1 MNSNY
6 LHEIKKRL
14 SEVESK
20 ENKRD
25 SLKGFYVFISTLC
38 ASTFLFSLLEAI
50 FKFDST
56 ARSIIFSFLIISFI
70 GLLGWLVFF
79 PLLKSYFAF
88 AKHDHLKTAGKVGNK
103 FHEIKDELTN
113 TLQLVNEKSDNY
125 SSQLVD
131 AAFERVYKRSQ
142 NINFTEAV
150 DFNSTKKYLRAAVI
164 VLGTAIFIFIVFP
177 GLSSAAYRI
186 INYNQ
191 TFTPPPKFIFEIKP
205 GNVEITKGNNAEIII
220 KAIGEQP
227 SQIIFSMK
235 SEEQTEFVEKKLEPD
250 SLGNFNFEAAAVK
263 NSFEYFAEAEGIESD
278 VYKISVINRPVITN
292 FEAEIIPPS
301 YSKLPSLIQKDN
313 GSIIT
318 LAGSRVKIK
327 INSSRELLDAAI
339 EFSDNTNKSMNI
351 NYESASAEFNV
362 RNESGYKILIKD
374 VYGFSNINP
383 ITYSIKILADE
394 PPSIAMISPNE
405 NVKLGTDGKIS
416 LVIKIADDYGF
427 SALNLNY
434 KLSAS
439 KYRTA
444 SEEFTSISISINK
457 NSKEDEIYYVWDLA
471 SLVLAEGEALS
482 YYLEIFDNDNVNG
495 PKSAKTSLFTIQV
508 PSIDELFA
516 QADNTQQ
523 DAAKD
528 LAKTLE
534 EAEKLNQEIQKIGN
548 DLKQNTREIS
558 WREKERTEKAA
569 DKFKEL
575 TNKIEDVSQK
585 LSEMQKELMQNNL
598 ISEET
603 LQKYNELQD
612 LLDQFNSEE
621 LKEALKRMQESLQS
635 MMRDKVQMS
644 LEELK
649 ANEEYFKKS
658 IERTLNLLKRIQAEQ
673 KVDELIK
680 RTEDISEKL
689 DELKNKTEQNNL
701 NEKNKRDEL
710 SKRQNDLSSNLENM
724 KEEIEK
730 LSEKMNELSDMPKE
744 EMEKLLKEF
753 EKQNNEQLSQ
763 DAQQNLQQMQKNKAL
778 QNQQQLSQNMQS
790 MKNQLQSLQ
799 SAMQQKNQMQTF
811 YEMIKI
817 LDDLVTLSKEQEA
830 LKNST
835 NKQSPT
841 SPELRE
847 NSRMQSNLQSSLSRI
862 LQNMGSLSQKSFA
875 ITPEMGKALGEA
887 YSQMQQS
894 IGAMQNQ
901 NTPLAAQLQ
910 SKAMSHLNEAA
921 NLVKGGMDQM
931 MSGGQGGGMMSLMQ
945 QLQQMA
951 QQQMN
956 LNQLTQMMNQGQMTQ
971 QMMAQ
976 MQRLAQQQETIRKS
990 LEELNSEAR
999 ESGESKRLAAN
1010 LEKILN
1016 EMKEVVTNLQTQKLD
1031 DELVKQQERIL
1042 SRLLDAQRSIN
1053 ERDFEKDRKSDTGK
1067 NIPRTSPPD
1076 LILSTDEGK
1085 DKLKDELMKA
1095 IREGYKKDYEEL
1107 IRKYLE
1113 ELQKHE

>member
-1 MNSNY
+1 MNNNY

-14 SEVESK
+14 SEVEAK

-25 SLKGFYVFISTLC
+25 SLKGFYLFISALC
-38 ASTFLFSLLEAI
+38 TSAFSFSLLEAV

-56 ARSIIFSFLIISFI
+56 PRSIFFFFLIISFM
-70 GLLGWLVFF
+70 GLLGRLVFF
-79 PLLKSYFAF
+79 PLLKSYFNF
-88 AKHDHLKTAGKVGNK
+88 AKHDHLKTAAKIGNK

-113 TLQLVNEKSDNY
+113 ALQLVNEKSGSY

-142 NINFTEAV
+142 NINFTDAV
-150 DFNSTKKYLRAAVI
+150 DFNSTKKYLRTSLI
-164 VLGTAIFIFIVFP
+164 TLGAAIFIFIVFP

-186 INYNQ
+186 INYNKI
-191 TFTPPPKFIFEIKP
+191 FTPPQKFIFEIKP
-205 GNVEITKGNNAEIII
+205 GNAEITKGDNIAIVV
-220 KAIGEQP
+220 KTIGEQP
-227 SQIIFSMK
+227 SEIILSTK
-235 SEEQTEFVEKKLEPD
+235 SEEQTDFVEKKLAPD
-250 SLGNFNFEAAAVK
+250 SLGNFNFESIAVK
-263 NSFEYFAEAEGIESD
+263 SSFEYFASAEGIESD
-278 VYKISVINRPVITN
+278 LYKISVINRPVITN
-292 FEAEIIPPS
+292 FEAEIIPPA
-301 YSKLPSLIQKDN
+301 YSKLPSIIQKDN
-313 GSIIT
+313 GSIT
-318 LAGSRVKIK
+318 ALAGSKVKIK
-327 INSSRELLDAAI
+327 INSSRELSDAAI
-339 EFSDNTNKSMNI
+339 EFGGSTKKSMSI
-351 NYESASAEFNV
+351 NYESASAEFSIHS
-362 RNESGYKILIKD
+362 ESDYRILIKD
-374 VYGFSNINP
+374 LQGFSNVNL

-394 PPSIAMISPNE
+394 PPSIEMISPDQ

-416 LVIKIADDYGF
+416 LVTKIADDYGF
-427 SALNLNY
+427 GALNLNY

-444 SEEFTSISISINK
+444 SEEFTSMPIPINK
-457 NSKEDEIYYVWDLA
+457 NLKEDEVYYVWDLA
-471 SLVLAEGEALS
+471 PLILAEGETLS

-495 PKSAKTSLFTIQV
+495 PKSAKTLLFTIQV

-528 LAKTLE
+528 LAETLE
-534 EAEKLNQEIQKIGN
+534 EAEKLNQEIQKIN
-548 DLKQNTREIS
+548 SDLKQNSREIS
-558 WREKERTEKAA
+558 WQEKERAEKAA

-575 TNKIEDVSQK
+575 TNKVEDVSQK
-585 LSEMQKELMQNNL
+585 LSGMQKELMQNNL

-612 LLDQFNSEE
+612 LLDQFNSED
-621 LKEALKRMQESLQS
+621 LKEALKRMQDSLQS
-635 MMRDKVQMS
+635 LMRDKVQMS

-689 DELKNKTEQNNL
+689 DELQNKTEQNNL
-701 NEKNKRDEL
+701 NEKSKRDEL
-710 SKRQNDLSSNLENM
+710 SKRQNDLSNNLENM
-724 KEEIEK
+724 KDEMEK
-730 LSEKMNELSDMPKE
+730 LNEKMNELSDMPKE

-753 EKQNNEQLSQ
+753 EKQNNRQLSQ
-763 DAQQNLQQMQKNKAL
+763 EAQQNLQQMQKNNAL

-811 YEMIKI
+811 YEMMKI
-817 LDDLVTLSKEQEA
+817 LDDLVTLSKDQEE
-830 LKNST
+830 LKNNT
-835 NKQSPT
+835 NKLSPA

-847 NSRMQSNLQSSLSRI
+847 NSRLQSNLQSSLSRV

-901 NTPLAAQLQ
+901 NAPLAAQMQ
-910 SKAMSHLNEAA
+910 GKAMSHLNEAA
-921 NLVKGGMDQM
+921 NLVKGGIDQM

-971 QMMAQ
+971 QMLAQ
-976 MQRLAQQQETIRKS
+976 MQQLAQQQETIRKS
-990 LEELNSEAR
+990 LEELNREAR

-1031 DELVKQQERIL
+1031 DELVKQQEKIL

-1053 ERDFEKDRKSDTGK
+1053 ERDFEKNRKSDTGK
-1067 NIPRTSPPD
+1067 NIPRTSPPE

-1085 DKLKDELMKA
+1085 NKLKDELMKA

-1113 ELQKHE
+1113 ELQK